1 MSISGERIMK
11 IQSSEVSLSGQHQ
24 SVQKHSK
31 SETLRAWVGNQR
43 PDFEGRGQQQQPAVR
58 DSVALSAQAR
68 MAAHTDTAAKS
79 AKAETIDP
87 EEALEN
93 DPRAM
98 LIRMMVEAL
107 TGEKIQLR
115 RLEKIDQNV
124 EAPALRDPNQASA
137 AAQGEAPPPSAGY
150 GVEYDAHESHYE
162 AESTRF
168 AAHGVVRTAD
178 GKEIAFD
185 LQLSMER
192 VYAREENVS
201 VRLGDAVRQMKDP
214 LVINFGGTAAQL
226 TSTKFSFDIDSDGRA
241 DQVSFVGPDSG
252 FIALDRNGDGQIND
266 GSELFGA
273 KSGDGFQDLAAYDDD
288 KNGWIDDNDAVFAQ
302 LKVWSKDAD
311 GNDVLSSLKGR
322 GVGALYLGRTATPFE
337 IRTGDNDSLGAVR
350 SSGVYLD
357 ESGRVGTLQQIDLT
371 V

>member
-24 SVQKHSK
+24 AVRKHGK
-31 SETLRAWVGNQR
+31 SESLRAWVGNRR
-43 PDFEGRGQQQQPAVR
+43 PDFEGRGLRPLVR

-68 MAAHTDTAAKS
+68 AAAQADTASRPAN
-79 AKAETIDP
+79 AGEIDP
-87 EEALEN
+87 EAALEN
-93 DPRAM
+93 DPRAQ

-107 TGEKIQLR
+107 TGEKIQVR
-115 RLEKIDQNV
+115 RLEKI
-124 EAPALRDPNQASA
+124 EPGAAAPALRDPSA
-137 AAQGEAPPPSAGY
+137 AQGTTQGEAPQSAGY
-150 GVEYDAHESHYE
+150 GVEYEARESHYE
-162 AESTRF
+162 AESTQF
-168 AAHGVVRTAD
+168 AAQGVVRTAD

-192 VYAREENVS
+192 VYAREESVS

-214 LVINFGGTAAQL
+214 LVINFGGAAAQL
-226 TSTKFSFDIDSDGRA
+226 TSGKFSFDIDSDGRA

-252 FIALDRNGDGQIND
+252 FIALDRNGDGKINN

-273 KSGDGFQDLAAYDDD
+273 QSGDGFQDLAAFDED

-302 LKVWSKDAD
+302 LKVWSKDAG
-311 GNDVLSSLKGR
+311 GNDVLSGLKGR

-337 IRTGDNDSLGAVR
+337 VKTGGNDLLGAVR
-350 SSGVYLD
+350 SSGVYLN
-357 ESGRVGTLQQIDLT
+357 ENGSAGTLQQIDLA

>member
-31 SETLRAWVGNQR
+31 IETLRIWSGNQR
-43 PDFEGRGQQQQPAVR
+43 PDFEGRGRQPAVR

-68 MAAHTDTAAKS
+68 VAAHADTAAKS
-79 AKAETIDP
+79 AKAEAIEP

-107 TGEKIQLR
+107 TGEKIQVR
-115 RLEKIDQNV
+115 RLEKIEQNAA
-124 EAPALRDPNQASA
+124 APALRDPNQAA
-137 AAQGEAPPPSAGY
+137 PAAQPQTSAGF
-150 GVEYDAHESHYE
+150 GIEYDAHESHYE

-168 AAHGVVRTAD
+168 AAQGVVRTAD
-178 GKEIAFD
+178 GKEIAFK
-185 LQLSMER
+185 LHLSMER
-192 VYAREENVS
+192 VFSREENVS

-226 TSTKFSFDIDSDGRA
+226 TSSKFSFDIDSDGSA
-241 DQVSFVGPDSG
+241 EQLSFVGPDSG
-252 FIALDRNGDGQIND
+252 FIALDRNGDGKIND

-273 KSGDGFQDLAAYDDD
+273 TSGDGFQDLAVFDED

-302 LKVWSKDAD
+302 LQAWSKDTQ
-311 GNDVLSSLKGR
+311 GNDVLSSLKDR

-350 SSGVYLD
+350 SSGVYLN
-357 ESGRVGTLQQIDLT
+357 ENGSAGTLQQIDLT

>member
-11 IQSSEVSLSGQHQ
+11 IQNAEISLSGQHQ
-24 SVQKHSK
+24 AVRKHGK
-31 SETLRAWVGNQR
+31 SESLRAWVGNQR
-43 PDFEGRGQQQQPAVR
+43 PDFEGRGLRPVVR

-68 MAAHTDTAAKS
+68 AAAQADTASRPAN
-79 AKAETIDP
+79 AGEIDP
-87 EEALEN
+87 EAALEN
-93 DPRAM
+93 DPRAQ

-107 TGEKIQLR
+107 TGEKIR
-115 RLEKIDQNV
+115 VR
-124 EAPALRDPNQASA
+124 APANIGEGSLQATAPA
-137 AAQGEAPPPSAGY
+137 APGQAVPAGQQPSGAGY
-150 GVEYDAHESHYE
+150 GIEYDARESHYE
-162 AESTRF
+162 AESTQF
-168 AAHGVVRTAD
+168 AAQGVVRTAD

-192 VYAREENVS
+192 VYAREESVS

-214 LVINFGGTAAQL
+214 LVINFGGAAAQL
-226 TSTKFSFDIDSDGRA
+226 TSGKFSFDIDSDGRA

-252 FIALDRNGDGQIND
+252 FIALDRNGDGKIND

-273 KSGDGFQDLAAYDDD
+273 QSGDGFQDMAAFDED

-302 LKVWSKDAD
+302 LKVWSKDAE
-311 GNDVLSSLKGR
+311 GNDVLSGLKGR

-337 IRTGDNDSLGAVR
+337 VKTGGNDLLGAVR
-350 SSGVYLD
+350 SSGVYLN
-357 ESGRVGTLQQIDLT
+357 ENGSAGTLQQIDLA